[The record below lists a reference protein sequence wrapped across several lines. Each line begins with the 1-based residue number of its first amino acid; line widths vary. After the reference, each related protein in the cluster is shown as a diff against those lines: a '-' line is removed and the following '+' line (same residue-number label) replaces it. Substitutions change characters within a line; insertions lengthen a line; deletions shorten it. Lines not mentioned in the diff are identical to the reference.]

1 MKFMTTWTFTTGKIP
16 EAAELFL
23 SGGGAPEPGVTLM
36 GRWHRVDGTGGVAI
50 FETNDLAALHKGM
63 LKWVGLLELTT
74 VPVLDDREVGPGLV
88 ERFKK

>member
-1 MKFMTTWTFTTGKIP
+1 
-16 EAAELFL
+16 
-23 SGGGAPEPGVTLM
+23 V